1 MDAYLVTDRYEGT
14 LGTCKENR
22 HPKLVENSTVY
33 FILKIIT
40 AGYLINNRHE
50 VDSEHL

>member
-1 MDAYLVTDRYEGT
+1 MDAYLVTNRNEGT
-14 LGTCKENR
+14 MDTCKENR
-22 HPKLVENSTVY
+22 HPTLVEVSIVY
-33 FILKIIT
+33 FIFEIIP